1 MNAKIEEIVREIER
15 ESAEKRRIYSD
26 LYYSLQKLSACFFET
41 RMNRKGG
48 NPDVELVLKE
58 EVSDEDICTLYE
70 VLRDAYYDGVSG
82 GLNVKRYLSALLG
95 DSYRKRIELLCSK
108 VDTLIFV
115 EGDAAFVTDG
125 GVTINKANINTFY
138 EK

>member
-1 MNAKIEEIVREIER
+1 MNAKVKEIVKEIER
-15 ESAEKRRIYSD
+15 EAAEKRRIYSD

-41 RMNRKGG
+41 RMNRKGD

-82 GLNVKRYLSALLG
+82 GLNVKRYLGALLG

-108 VDTLIFV
+108 EDAMIYV

-125 GVTINKANINTFY
+125 GVTINKASISTFY